1 MANQRAIRCKA
12 SEGSEHKLYFQ
23 ISNLFGHKTMNAL
36 MEVNTELDLKIF
48 CTVSD
53 CGRVNVT
60 WMTCTRRQSEA
71 SLSLGHNIAGSKMKP

>member
-1 MANQRAIRCKA
+1 
-12 SEGSEHKLYFQ
+12 
-23 ISNLFGHKTMNAL
+23 MNAL